1 MTARERLEKDPYNI
15 VITGVGGQ
23 GNVMASRVLAN
34 MLVRRGYR
42 ITIGETF
49 GMSQRGGSVMSH
61 IRVSMLGQWS
71 PQIPRGKADMIVAL
85 EPIEAIRVLMNYG
98 NRGVKVL
105 TNTRAVYPVGVITGE
120 LTYPSSEEIENTLRS
135 LSASAWFLDA
145 TGEAV
150 RLGNPILSN
159 IIMIGA
165 VAGTGEL
172 PIDRGDFQDVIA
184 RTLTQDKL
192 AVNLQA
198 FDIGAEMVGPV

>member
-1 MTARERLEKDPYNI
+1 MTAIEKLEKDPYNI

-135 LSASAWFLDA
+135 LTASAWFLDA

-198 FDIGAEMVGPV
+198 FDIGAEMVGQV

>member
-135 LSASAWFLDA
+135 LTASAWFLDA

-198 FDIGAEMVGPV
+198 FDIGAEMVGQV

>member
-1 MTARERLEKDPYNI
+1 MTAIEKLEKDPYNI

-61 IRVSMLGQWS
+61 IRVSMLAQWS

-135 LSASAWFLDA
+135 LTASAWFLDA

-198 FDIGAEMVGPV
+198 FDIGAEMVGQV